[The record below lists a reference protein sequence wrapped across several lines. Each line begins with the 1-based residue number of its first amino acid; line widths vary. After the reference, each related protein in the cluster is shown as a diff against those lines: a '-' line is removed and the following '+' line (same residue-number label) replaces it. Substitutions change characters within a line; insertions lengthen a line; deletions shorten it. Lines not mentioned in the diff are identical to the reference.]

1 MAAALFFL
9 IEHLTD
15 MEKLIEEF
23 SFGLFIWQ
31 TLIFLGL
38 LLMLAKY
45 AWKPILSAVE
55 ERENTIKDSL
65 EAADKAK
72 ADMEAIQADN
82 KRILKEARAE
92 RDALLAEAK
101 KASTQMINDAK
112 DAAKTEADKV
122 AAAAQ
127 EAILQ
132 EKNAAI
138 NDIKNQV
145 ASLSIDIA
153 QKVVQGSIENILS
166 KVQRSKIKSPALI
179 IIGEVVKLRSQ
190 LKWFK

>member
-1 MAAALFFL
+1 
-9 IEHLTD
+9 
-15 MEKLIEEF
+15 MEKLVEEF
-23 SFGLFIWQ
+23 SFGLFFWQ
-31 TLIFLGL
+31 TLLFVGL
-38 LLMLAKY
+38 LLLMAKY
-45 AWKPILSAVE
+45 AWKPILTAVE

-72 ADMEAIQADN
+72 TDMEAIQADN

-101 KASTQMINDAK
+101 KASTQIINEAK
-112 DAAKTEADKV
+112 DAAKTEANKI

-138 NDIKNQV
+138 NDIKNQM
-145 ASLSIDIA
+145 ASLSIEIA
-153 QKVVQGSIENILS
+153 QKIVQGELSDQKKQEQLVEKLVKEIEIN
-166 KVQRSKIKSPALI
+166 
-179 IIGEVVKLRSQ
+179 
-190 LKWFK
+190 